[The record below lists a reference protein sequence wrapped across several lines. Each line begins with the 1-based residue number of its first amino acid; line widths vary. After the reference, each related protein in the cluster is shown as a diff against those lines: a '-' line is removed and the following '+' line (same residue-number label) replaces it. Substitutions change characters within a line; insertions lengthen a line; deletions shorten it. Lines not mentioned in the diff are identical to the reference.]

1 MYFTQLEKDEVVIT
15 WSVEETFKVK
25 VRLQELEEFIKGS
38 GELDVEHKRFED
50 FLADRENPKNSIF
63 VNSREIESVEG
74 ILTT

>member
-25 VRLQELEEFIKGS
+25 VRRQELEEFIEDGQ
-38 GELDVEHKRFED
+38 LNVEHEWFED
-50 FLADRENPKNSIF
+50 FLADRENPKNSF
-63 VNSREIESVEG
+63 SVNSREIESVEG